1 MTNRIAR
8 AASILCLA
16 VGPFAPAAAQT
27 EVDLEL
33 VLLADATGSIDD
45 AEISFQRQGYAE
57 AITDPS
63 VIAAIQSTAHG
74 RIAVTYV
81 EWAHAASQDVVV
93 GWTLI
98 DGPESAAAFAE
109 ALIPPPRS
117 AYGSNAIGAA
127 LLFGKALIEGN
138 DIEGFRRVIDLS
150 ADSATNTSGPP
161 IEAARDE
168 VVAAGI
174 TINGLAVLC
183 RHCSGRPINYDLE
196 AAFADRI
203 IGGPGSFVVTADD
216 PSTFAHAV
224 RRKLILEIAGGPTSP
239 QDAIEFRPRLYA
251 GAGDSFAGV
260 PAAVV
265 AYRQGDR

>member
-1 MTNRIAR
+1 MKSGILA
-8 AASILCLA
+8 AASFLCLA
-16 VGPFAPAAAQT
+16 VGFGVPAAAQT

-93 GWTLI
+93 GWTII
-98 DGPESAAAFAE
+98 DGPESAAAFSA
-109 ALIPPPRS
+109 ALLPPPRR
-117 AYGSNAIGAA
+117 AFGSNAIGAA
-127 LLFGKALIEGN
+127 LLFGKAQIEGN

-150 ADSATNTSGPP
+150 ADSAANTSGPP

-216 PSTFAHAV
+216 PSTFADAV
-224 RRKLILEIAGGPTSP
+224 RRKLILEIAGGPASP
-239 QDAIEFRPRLYA
+239 QDAIELRPRSYA
-251 GAGDSFAGV
+251 GAGDPITEV
-260 PAAVV
+260 PAAVA
-265 AYRQGDR
+265 AYRQAGR